1 MVLFKNRAKL
11 AKKSYICTQY
21 AYKHLPL
28 HAGVGKIRENEMI
41 TFGYKNRFSGI
52 ARAVIALILGAVMFF
67 TGNSVTIIVQIMAA
81 FILASGLASLIIGLK
96 KEDQRQR
103 PLVLTN
109 SGLNIVIAVLMFVF
123 AENLGGL
130 FVAIIGIILVLFSVF
145 QLIVLVSANRVT
157 PVGAT
162 SFIMP
167 AVVLACGALLLFKP
181 KFVEDMLGYIVG
193 ASLIIYGVSEIISSR
208 KVARTMADLDQVQ
221 DVDFEKVDEQ

>member
-1 MVLFKNRAKL
+1 
-11 AKKSYICTQY
+11 
-21 AYKHLPL
+21 
-28 HAGVGKIRENEMI
+28 MI
-41 TFGYKNRFSGI
+41 TFGYRSKLGGI
-52 ARAVIALILGAVMFF
+52 ARAVIALILGAVMLF

-81 FILASGLASLIIGLK
+81 FILASGLVSLIIGLK

-130 FVAIIGIILVLFSVF
+130 FVAIIGIILVLFGVF

>member
-1 MVLFKNRAKL
+1 
-11 AKKSYICTQY
+11 
-21 AYKHLPL
+21 
-28 HAGVGKIRENEMI
+28 MI
-41 TFGYKNRFSGI
+41 TFGYRSKLGGI

>member
-1 MVLFKNRAKL
+1 
-11 AKKSYICTQY
+11 
-21 AYKHLPL
+21 
-28 HAGVGKIRENEMI
+28 MI
-41 TFGYKNRFSGI
+41 TFGYRSKLGGI
-52 ARAVIALILGAVMFF
+52 ARAVIALILGAVMLF

>member
-1 MVLFKNRAKL
+1 
-11 AKKSYICTQY
+11 
-21 AYKHLPL
+21 
-28 HAGVGKIRENEMI
+28 MI
-41 TFGYKNRFSGI
+41 TFGYRSKLGGI

-145 QLIVLVSANRVT
+145 QMIVLVSANRVT